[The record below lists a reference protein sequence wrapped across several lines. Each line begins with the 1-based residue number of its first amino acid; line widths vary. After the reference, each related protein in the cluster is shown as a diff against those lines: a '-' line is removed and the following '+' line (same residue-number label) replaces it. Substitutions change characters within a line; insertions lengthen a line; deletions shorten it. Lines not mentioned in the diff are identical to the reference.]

1 MAKIPAT
8 AGKLDIVIE
17 QGATWEYPFTWT
29 SGGSPVNITGY
40 SFKAQ
45 IRKKAAT
52 SSTEPPVI
60 ITLNTPSEIVI
71 TDGPNGVY
79 TITISDEVTSAMPNG
94 LYVWDMFVE
103 FPSGKVKKLWAGSVE
118 FIPNVT
124 EPSSGA

>member
-29 SGGSPVNITGY
+29 SGGDPVDITGF

-45 IRKKAAT
+45 IRKKVAT

-60 ITLNTPSEIVI
+60 IELNTPDEIVL
-71 TDGPNGVY
+71 TDPTNGIY
-79 TITISDEVTSAMPNG
+79 TITITDEITSTMPNG
-94 LYVWDMFVE
+94 QYGWDMFVE
-103 FPSGKVKKLWAGSVE
+103 FPNGKVRKLWVGAVE
-118 FIPNVT
+118 FIPNYT
-124 EPSSGA
+124 EPSS